1 MPILS
6 PKTMEKYNGSAQPK
20 KDFEPKTF
28 TKEDTPI
35 GNEKILSEIRL
46 FGKVHVRRRFQFI

>member
-6 PKTMEKYNGSAQPK
+6 PETMEKYNGPAQPK

-28 TKEDTPI
+28 TKEDTPTD
-35 GNEKILSEIRL
+35 NEKKLSEIRF
-46 FGKVHVRRRFQFI
+46 FGKVHDCR